1 MIHTHTYIYINTY
14 TERDR
19 GEPELAFVLSR
30 EPLQTAECELGM
42 DPSSGRRWHLRRGQ
56 RHRQRAADCAVTW
69 LNAKS
74 DAADEIMAT
83 AGSWTLL
90 EGRSVCLYVYMYIY
104 IHIHIHIYI
113 YIYNGLTLSAVA
125 SLGIRV
131 AGRARLQVYS
141 ARAAAS
147 SAVAPLGIREGGR
160 AQLQVYRARAAASS
174 AVAPLEIREGGRA
187 RRQVHSTAAASS
199 VCYCRKEAALSLT
212 CAVTHRAASIVLYGV
227 LWCICSM

>member
-147 SAVAPLGIREGGR
+147 SRHWGYGRGGGLNCRFIALGQR
-160 AQLQVYRARAAASS
+160 
-174 AVAPLEIREGGRA
+174 
-187 RRQVHSTAAASS
+187 RRQPWRHWRYGRGGGLDGRFIALLLHPPCATAG
-199 VCYCRKEAALSLT
+199 RKQLFRLLVQLHIGRLA
-212 CAVTHRAASIVLYGV
+212 
-227 LWCICSM
+227 